1 MLKVRR
7 SLTEI
12 LLEVTND
19 EISSVCKE
27 VWRRYCSKGIEN
39 NVYLFTSKNKE
50 VVKSF
55 NLEQCYKHL
64 QDMV

>member
-19 EISSVCKE
+19 EIASVCKE
-27 VWRRYCSKGIEN
+27 VWKRSNNKGI
-39 NVYLFTSKNKE
+39 F
-50 VVKSF
+50 
-55 NLEQCYKHL
+55 YKKTI
-64 QDMV
+64 QVDM

>member
-19 EISSVCKE
+19 EIGSVCKE
-27 VWRRYCSKGIEN
+27 VWKHSSNKG
-39 NVYLFTSKNKE
+39 NK
-50 VVKSF
+50 KIYI
-55 NLEQCYKHL
+55 LKI
-64 QDMV
+64 